1 MSQDVHDGGLERV
14 VGGDWVVDDGDPVL
28 AVIRH
33 LHVKGRVH
41 GLELCLEMRAQ
52 DDVVDGVQKRHG
64 RYPTLV
70 EVPHLE
76 TYTCKRKIMEMRKIS
91 RLFFMQEGV

>member
-1 MSQDVHDGGLERV
+1 
-14 VGGDWVVDDGDPVL
+14 
-28 AVIRH
+28 
-33 LHVKGRVH
+33 
-41 GLELCLEMRAQ
+41 MRAQ